1 MEITVEISYY
11 PLGDNYKKPINEFI
25 ELLSKNKSIII
36 APGVMSSMITGEYDD
51 VMKILTDI
59 IKPFIEQYPSVFT
72 LKIANACK
80 SSKIGGQT

>member
-11 PLGDNYKKPINEFI
+11 PLGGDYKKPVNDFI
-25 ELLSKNKSIII
+25 ELLSKNQNISI

-51 VMKILTDI
+51 VMYILTGV
-59 IKPFIEQYPSVFT
+59 IKSFMDQYPSVFT

-80 SSKIGGQT
+80 SCSLKNS